1 MLEQLQEHLLK
12 VIKNVKGQGKIS
24 ESNISSTLRDIRIAL
39 LEADVSLSVAK
50 KFVKHVEEKAL
61 GGKVL
66 NSVSPGEQFTK
77 ILSDELIFFLGNKS
91 DNLTFSSSGLTVIIL
106 AGLQGC
112 GKTTTCAKLAC
123 FLKKDKKK
131 NPFLIAADLQ
141 RPAAIE
147 QLITLGKSI
156 NINVYSDNIKDP
168 IKVVKSGLVEAKKL
182 NKDVVIID
190 TAGRL
195 HIDED
200 MMDEL
205 KSIIKVSNPT
215 EILFVADGMSGQDAV
230 NSSKLFNE
238 NINISGLIL
247 TKMDGDAKGGAA
259 LSLKDVLGKS
269 IKFIGTGEGV
279 NDLDKFHPDR
289 FASRILGMGDVVSL
303 VEKAQS
309 IVNEDSAKEL
319 ENKIINNQ
327 FSLIDFQDQ
336 IKQIKKMGSLSEV
349 MNMIPGAKNIK
360 ASDLS
365 DDSLKWTEAIISS
378 MTIKERLNPDII
390 DGSRRK
396 RIANGSGRSIQEINS
411 LLKQYKQMTS
421 MMKTIGRNKGKFNF
435 PLFKNK

>member
-1 MLEQLQEHLLK
+1 MLEQLQEHLSK

-24 ESNISSTLRDIRIAL
+24 ESNISDTLRDVRIAL
-39 LEADVSLSVAK
+39 LEADVNLSVAK
-50 KFVKHVEEKAL
+50 KIVEHVKEKAL
-61 GGKVL
+61 GEKVL
-66 NSVSPGEQFTK
+66 NSISPGEQFTK
-77 ILSDELIFFLGNKS
+77 ILFDELKFFLGNES
-91 DNLTFSSSGLTVIIL
+91 DDLIFSSSGLTVIVL

-123 FLKKDKKK
+123 FLKKNKGK

-141 RPAAIE
+141 RPAAID

-156 NINVYSDNIKDP
+156 DVDVYSDNITDP
-168 IKVVKSGLVEAKKL
+168 IKVVEFGLLEAKKL

-195 HIDED
+195 HVDND

-205 KSIIKVSNPT
+205 KAIIDISKPT

-230 NSSKLFNE
+230 NSSKTFNDA
-238 NINISGLIL
+238 IDISGIIL

-259 LSLKDVLGKS
+259 LSLKDVIDKS
-269 IKFIGTGEGV
+269 IKFIGTGEAI
-279 NDLDKFHPDR
+279 NNLDKFHPDR

-309 IVNEDSAKEL
+309 IVDKNEAEKL
-319 ENKIINNQ
+319 ETKIMNNQ
-327 FSLIDFQDQ
+327 FSLIDFQNQ
-336 IKQIKKMGSLSEV
+336 IQQIKKMGPLSEV
-349 MNMIPGAKNIK
+349 MNMIPGVKNIK

-365 DDSLKWTEAIISS
+365 EDNLKWTEAIISS

-390 DGSRRK
+390 NGSRRK
-396 RIANGSGRSIQEINS
+396 RIANGSGRPVQEINS
-411 LLKQYKQMTS
+411 LLKQYKQMKS
-421 MMKTIGRNKGKFNF
+421 MMRTIGKNKGKLNF
-435 PLFKNK
+435 PLFKK